1 LALRKA
7 ELYSLPVEPMKILY
21 LTSSFQ
27 HPSLRGHTRCY
38 YFIKEL
44 SRRHEI
50 TLLSATLFPVPHDA
64 RQDMAAYT
72 KQILV
77 FDGSGSTRDLLGRLP
92 RIGPRLQREWEY
104 NLAGRKMKAALK
116 QLVRQGSY
124 DVLLLHG
131 KVLFPVIRDFDD
143 LPIVIDMCDATS
155 LRLRRQMAYS
165 RWAKR
170 AWLGLQYLRVRRL
183 EKEML
188 AKSQHLAF
196 VSCRDRDAVLDPG
209 RTAEVAP
216 IGVDSEHWKRQ
227 TGQPNAH
234 TITFVGVMNY
244 APNVDAAAYLIDQIM
259 PRVRKEIPNLE
270 VYIVG
275 RDPAPVLREKASRQ
289 AGVHVTG
296 FVDDVRLYLEKS
308 AVAVAPI
315 RYGAGV
321 QNKLLEAMAME
332 VPVVTTELAAE
343 GLRAKGGSNPP
354 LYVASD
360 AEEFARR
367 VVTLLRD
374 PVERARLARL
384 GRKFVQRNYVWSGG
398 AETLEQVCFEAVAQ
412 AHSQEHL
419 AAESAGSIRQGK
431 HAEEM
436 P

>member
-1 LALRKA
+1 M
-7 ELYSLPVEPMKILY
+7 ETMKILY

-77 FDGSGSTRDLLGRLP
+77 FDGSGRARDLLGCLP
-92 RIGPRLQREWEY
+92 RIGARLQREWEY

-155 LRLRRQMAYS
+155 LRLGRQMAYS
-165 RWAKR
+165 RWFKR
-170 AWLGLQYLRVRRL
+170 AWLGLQYLRAHRL
-183 EKEML
+183 EKEMV
-188 AKSQHLAF
+188 ARSRNLAF
-196 VSCRDRDAVLDPG
+196 ISCRDRDAVLGPG

-216 IGVDSEHWKRQ
+216 IGVDCELWTRQ
-227 TGQPNAH
+227 TGQPSSH
-234 TITFVGVMNY
+234 TLIFTGVMSY
-244 APNVDAAAYLIDQIM
+244 GPNVDAAAYLIDHIV
-259 PRVRKEIPNLE
+259 PRVRKEIPDLE

-275 RDPAPVLREKASRQ
+275 RDPLPVFREKASRQ
-289 AGVHVTG
+289 VGVHVTG
-296 FVDDVRLYLEKS
+296 FVDDVKPYLERS

-315 RYGAGV
+315 RYGAGI

-332 VPVVTTELAAE
+332 VPVVTTALAAE
-343 GLRAKGGSNPP
+343 GLRMQGGLNPP

-360 AEEFARR
+360 AEEFAQR

-374 PVERARLARL
+374 PVERERLARE
-384 GRKFVQRNYVWSGG
+384 GREFVQRNYVWSRG
-398 AETLEQVCFEAVAQ
+398 AETLERMCYEAVAQ
-412 AHSQEHL
+412 PQLPARL
-419 AAESAGSIRQGK
+419 AAELAGRRGPGK
-431 HAEEM
+431 HAEETQ
-436 P
+436 

>member
-1 LALRKA
+1 
-7 ELYSLPVEPMKILY
+7 MKILY
-21 LTSSFQ
+21 LTFSFQ

-50 TLLSATLFPVPHDA
+50 TLLSATLFPISHDV

-77 FDGSGSTRDLLGRLP
+77 FDGSGRAGNLLGRLP
-92 RIGPRLQREWEY
+92 RFGARLQREWEY

-124 DVLLLHG
+124 DVVLLHG

-183 EKEML
+183 EKAMI
-188 AKSQHLAF
+188 ARSPNLAF
-196 VSCRDRDAVLDPG
+196 ISCRDRDAVLDPG

-216 IGVDSEHWKRQ
+216 IGVDSHLWKRQ
-227 TGQPNAH
+227 SGQPSSP
-234 TITFVGVMNY
+234 TLIFVGVMSY
-244 APNVDAAAYLIDQIM
+244 APNVDAAAYLIDQIV
-259 PRVRKEIPNLE
+259 PRVRKEIPDLE

-275 RDPAPVLREKASRQ
+275 RDPSPMLREKASRQ

-296 FVDDVRLYLEKS
+296 FVDDVKPYLERS

-315 RYGAGV
+315 RYGAGI

-332 VPVVTTELAAE
+332 VPVVATSLAAE
-343 GLRAKGGSNPP
+343 GLRVMGGSNPP
-354 LYVASD
+354 LYVAGD
-360 AEEFARR
+360 AEEFTQR

-374 PVERARLARL
+374 PVERARLARQ
-384 GRKFVQRNYVWSGG
+384 GRLFVQRNYVWSRG
-398 AETLEQVCFEAVAQ
+398 AETLERMCYAAVAQ
-412 AHSQEHL
+412 AHSREHL
-419 AAESAGSIRQGK
+419 AAESLGSMRQGK
-431 HAEEM
+431 HAEETQ
-436 P
+436 

>member
-1 LALRKA
+1 
-7 ELYSLPVEPMKILY
+7 MKILY

-27 HPSLRGHTRCY
+27 HPTLRGHTRCY

-50 TLLSATLFPVPHDA
+50 TLLSATRTPVPLGA
-64 RQDMAAYT
+64 RNDMAAYAR
-72 KQILV
+72 QVLL
-77 FDGSGSTRDLLGRLP
+77 FSGNGTAGNLLGRLP
-92 RIGPRLQREWEY
+92 RIGAHLQREWEY
-104 NLAGRKMKAALK
+104 SRAAREMKAALK
-116 QLVRQGSY
+116 QIVRQDCY
-124 DVLLLHG
+124 DVLILHG
-131 KVLFPVIRDFDD
+131 KLLFPVIDDFDE
-143 LPIVIDMCDATS
+143 LPVVLDMCDATS
-155 LRLRRQMAYS
+155 LRLLRQMAYS
-165 RWAKR
+165 PLPKR
-170 AWLGLQYLRVRRL
+170 ALLALQYLRVRRL
-183 EKEML
+183 EKRMV

-196 VSCRDRDAVLDPG
+196 ISDRDREAVLGPG
-209 RTAEVAP
+209 QLGEVAP
-216 IGVDSEHWKRQ
+216 IGVDSELWKRRAAQ
-227 TGQPNAH
+227 ANTH
-234 TITFVGVMNY
+234 TIIFVGVMNY
-244 APNVDAAAYLIDQIM
+244 APNVDAAAYLINEIV
-259 PRVRKEIPNLE
+259 PRVRKEVPDLE

-275 RDPAPVLREKASRQ
+275 RDPVPVLREKAERQ

-296 FVDDVRLYLEKS
+296 FVNDVKPYLERS

-315 RYGAGV
+315 RYGAGI

-384 GRKFVQRNYVWSGG
+384 GRKFVQRNYVWSRG
-398 AETLEQVCFEAVAQ
+398 AETLEQMCFEAVAQ
-412 AHSQEHL
+412 AHPSGHL
-419 AAESAGSIRQGK
+419 AAETAGSIRQGK